1 MAKYTNSF
9 RGEIGYIRSESRNL
23 IDMRKIVLLMYL
35 VSLSSLVFGQRILP
49 QIWFNENN
57 ISDKSIQIGDASML
71 YGLNSHSSD
80 LEGDY
85 FWNQVFQKANVYF
98 YPQELKMIS
107 GGIVKLDSLLGVG
120 LRLDLWNDRVEF
132 KSPSGIK
139 VIDAEKV
146 SHILIQESE
155 GSISQFINPEEFQF
169 EAMKGLL
176 MVLGVG
182 GKRVILQS
190 KEVLVQRPDYNSALD
205 TGSKEFKIVKKNH
218 FHYWNGNQILN
229 IDNKKNVAN
238 LLESLGLDAKKYLKN
253 SKNKLKSDEDF
264 KDLAHFI
271 FESHS

>member
-1 MAKYTNSF
+1 
-9 RGEIGYIRSESRNL
+9 
-23 IDMRKIVLLMYL
+23 MYL

-146 SHILIQESE
+146 SHVLIQESE

-190 KEVLVQRPDYNSALD
+190 KEVLVQRPDYNPALD

-218 FHYWNGNQILN
+218 YHYWNGNQILN